1 MRLAVYGQN
10 GEHIGE
16 VASDEWG
23 EMALYDSPWKL
34 NEALIEAI
42 DDLLNQGQ
50 AHDESMGAD
59 PYAANQN
66 RPNELL
72 AEVSR
77 LKQQLK
83 KSAE

>member
-34 NEALIEAI
+34 NDDLIEAI
-42 DDLLNQGQ
+42 DDLLKQGQ

-66 RPNELL
+66 RTNELI